1 MNKPVLH
8 SLWAAAA
15 FAIINL
21 AGCSSEESTVP
32 TIQIS
37 EEEMASRLAAFASE
51 PVESLITNTQAMEVG
66 QILFGENC
74 ASCHQADGTGR
85 MGVPDLTD
93 QHWLF
98 EGTAESIEQTIRVG
112 RVGLMPEFGSVIG
125 EVELG
130 LLVSYVEYLAEPGAE
145 LSPTEQSGK
154 VIYDL
159 HCVECH
165 AADGTGVANLGPNL
179 TDDYW
184 QWGGNMIQV
193 RQSITVGRNA
203 QCPAHG
209 SQLSDAEVHLLTAY
223 TLGLSS

>member
-1 MNKPVLH
+1 MLGLN
-8 SLWAAAA
+8 A
-15 FAIINL
+15 
-21 AGCSSEESTVP
+21 CSSEQNAAPAIELSAEE
-32 TIQIS
+32 IS
-37 EEEMASRLAAFASE
+37 SRLATFGDQ
-51 PVESLITNTQAMEVG
+51 PLESLMASTEAMEVG
-66 QILFGENC
+66 QLLFGSNC

-98 EGTAESIEQTIRVG
+98 EGTAESIEQTIRTG
-112 RVGLMPEFGSVIG
+112 RIGLMPEFGSVIG

-130 LLVSYVEYLAEPGAE
+130 LLVSYVEYLGEPGAE
-145 LSPTEQSGK
+145 MSTGEQSGK
-154 VIYDL
+154 VLYDL
-159 HCVECH
+159 HCVDCH

-184 QWGGNMIQV
+184 QWGGNMIQI

-209 SQLSDAEVHLLTAY
+209 GLLSDAEVQLLTAY